1 MHRHHPPTEDL
12 DWALEVGVR
21 HRPAPLLLSI
31 FPVCAG
37 AQRANVCEWGK
48 WGTRGRRRFQQ
59 TLIFPHFLRF
69 PPQCAKSGCARVAEP
84 CSGKPQQHNQHRH
97 QEAMAK
103 PMQNFW
109 RSLCCTSVKKKSLL
123 RESCACEAA
132 LSRSQSTPP
141 ISRVR
146 GHDTTPLA
154 SMWLSRWPR

>member
-59 TLIFPHFLRF
+59 TLIFLHFLRF

-84 CSGKPQQHNQHRH
+84 CCGKPQQHNQHRH

-109 RSLCCTSVKKKSLL
+109 RSLCCTSVKKSLCFVKAVRARPRCPVL
-123 RESCACEAA
+123 NQ
-132 LSRSQSTPP
+132 LPQSVVFEDM
-141 ISRVR
+141 I
-146 GHDTTPLA
+146 PLL
-154 SMWLSRWPR
+154 WRRCG